1 MPTRGWA
8 HFKIGTSHGYKFAVF
23 AKKKKAA
30 QGEFWVAAHQL
41 PASAKATF
49 YSRLDET
56 LESFGFADKVRA
68 LCAPAYK
75 NTSAGRP
82 GIDPVV
88 YLKMIMVGFFED
100 LPSERAIA
108 ARCADSMSIRSFLN
122 YSLEEKTPDH
132 STFTVIRQRLGL
144 EIYQEIFTLTLQAL
158 REHGLLRGKNLGID
172 SSVIEANASLRA
184 LVQRN
189 TEEQYWDYVKRLAAE
204 NGVDP
209 KDAAAV
215 RKFDRNRPGKGSNQ
229 EWENPHDPDAKIGK
243 TKDGATDM
251 IYKPE
256 VAVDLD
262 TGAIVQAEV
271 RPGDQADHKE
281 MATRV
286 LEAQQTINE
295 ASGEKPDRLT
305 IQSVTSDKGYY
316 AVSELQTL
324 QQEGIRTVI
333 SDPIDNRRVD
343 KLEPEEQR
351 AVRAAKRS
359 VQSQSGKGLLQRR
372 GMHIER
378 SFAHILDAGGM
389 RRTTLRGW
397 ENLNKRFKLA
407 AAFYNLSQLMR
418 KLFGFGTPKQ
428 LAAAMEQGGRALF
441 SLLALALM
449 LVEDWIDTITAAAPS
464 NRPCRLRLFERG
476 GIFNPCR
483 TAISSTVC

>member
-1 MPTRGWA
+1 M
-8 HFKIGTSHGYKFAVF
+8 F

-30 QGEFWVAAHQL
+30 QGELWVAAHQL
-41 PASAKATF
+41 PTLARTTF

-56 LESFGFADKVRA
+56 LESFEFADKVRA

-75 NTSAGRP
+75 KTNAGRP

-108 ARCADSMSIRSFLN
+108 ARCADSIAIRAFLN

-144 EIYQEIFTLTLQAL
+144 DIYQQIFTLTLQAL

-184 LVQRN
+184 LVHRN

-204 NGVDP
+204 NGIDP
-209 KDAAAV
+209 DDTGAV

-229 EWENPHDPDAKIGK
+229 EWQNPYDPDAKIGR

-256 VAVDLD
+256 AVVDLD
-262 TGAIVQAEV
+262 TGAIVQADV
-271 RPGDQADHKE
+271 HPGDQADHKE

-286 LEAQQTINE
+286 LEAQQTINQAAE
-295 ASGEKPDRLT
+295 EKPDRLT
-305 IQSVTSDKGYY
+305 VTSVTSDKGYY
-316 AVSELQTL
+316 AVSELQAL
-324 QQEGIRTVI
+324 QHEGIRTVI

-343 KLEPEEQR
+343 KLEPAEQR
-351 AVRAAKRS
+351 AVRGAKRS
-359 VQSQSGKGLLQRR
+359 VQSESGKELLRRR

-428 LAAAMEQGGRALF
+428 LAAAMERGGRAFLP
-441 SLLALALM
+441 
-449 LVEDWIDTITAAAPS
+449 V
-464 NRPCRLRLFERG
+464 
-476 GIFNPCR
+476 
-483 TAISSTVC
+483 

>member
-1 MPTRGWA
+1 M
-8 HFKIGTSHGYKFAVF
+8 
-23 AKKKKAA
+23 
-30 QGEFWVAAHQL
+30 AAHQL
-41 PASAKATF
+41 ASSPGSAF
-49 YSRLDET
+49 YARLEET

-68 LCAPAYK
+68 ACAPAYK
-75 NTSAGRP
+75 SGNAGRP

-108 ARCADSMSIRSFLN
+108 ARCADSMSIRAFLN
-122 YSLEEKTPDH
+122 YTLEEKTPDH
-132 STFTVIRQRLGL
+132 SSFTVIRQRLGL
-144 EIYQEIFTLTLQAL
+144 EIYQRIFTVTLQAL

-184 LVQRN
+184 LVHRN

-204 NGVDP
+204 NGIDP
-209 KDAAAV
+209 NDTGAV
-215 RKFDRNRPGKGSNQ
+215 RKFDRHRPGKGSNQ
-229 EWENPHDPDAKIGK
+229 EWRNPHDPDARIGR

-256 VAVDLD
+256 AVVDLD
-262 TGAIVQAEV
+262 TGAIVQADV
-271 RPGDQADHKE
+271 HPGDQADPKE

-286 LEAQQTINE
+286 LEAQQTLNE
-295 ASGEKPDRLT
+295 ATGEKPDTLT
-305 IQSVTSDKGYY
+305 VTSVTSDKGYY
-316 AVSELQTL
+316 AVDELQTL
-324 QQEGIRTVI
+324 QHEGIRTVI

-343 KLEPEEQR
+343 KLEPQQQR
-351 AVRAAKRS
+351 AVRAARRS
-359 VQSQSGKGLLQRR
+359 VKSKSGKDLLRRR

-418 KLFGFGTPKQ
+418 LLFGFGTPKQ
-428 LAAAMEQGGRALF
+428 LAAAMERRRRSLF
-441 SLLALALM
+441 ARLAAVLILVVAIVHRLTSICRSVWNDVGEFFRNARKMDSLENA
-449 LVEDWIDTITAAAPS
+449 
-464 NRPCRLRLFERG
+464 NY
-476 GIFNPCR
+476 
-483 TAISSTVC
+483 STGC